1 MARFFKTTILLLGIL
16 LASCQEGREAGDLW
30 GQWRM
35 TGSDTKYVSFSGTFV
50 KFAILKGGEVY
61 GNFQHVDDS
70 LFIKCYSIEATP
82 SDTLLVEGDYGLA
95 PFDNIRLKIETL
107 NDDELILSKG
117 NRIISFYKY

>member
-82 SDTLLVEGDYGLA
+82 SDTSLVEGDYGLA

-107 NDDELILSKG
+107 NGDELILSKG

>member
-82 SDTLLVEGDYGLA
+82 SDTSLVEGDYGLA

-107 NDDELILSKG
+107 NGDELILSKDHQ
-117 NRIISFYKY
+117 IISFYKY

>member
-16 LASCQEGREAGDLW
+16 LVSCQEGREAGDLW

-107 NDDELILSKG
+107 NGDELILSKG

>member
-1 MARFFKTTILLLGIL
+1 MARFFKTIILLFGIL
-16 LASCQEGREAGDLW
+16 LASCQEGREAGDLL

-35 TGSDTKYVSFSGTFV
+35 TGSDTKYVSFSGSFV

-61 GNFQHVDDS
+61 GNFQHVGDS

-82 SDTLLVEGDYGLA
+82 SDTLLVEGDYGLT

-107 NDDELILSKG
+107 NGDELILSKDH
-117 NRIISFYKY
+117 RIISFYKY